1 MGRYGMRWGTTRT
14 GTQSMQREVS
24 LAAARKAQP
33 LILSERLVKSKA
45 IGRESEGARVSTS
58 VLVRDATMTA
68 HTAAEQGASGSP
80 RASIEWRT
88 TR

>member
-1 MGRYGMRWGTTRT
+1 MRGGTTRT
-14 GTQSMQREVS
+14 GTQSMQREVN

-45 IGRESEGARVSTS
+45 IGRESDGARVSMR
-58 VLVRDATMTA
+58 VLMRDAPMTA
-68 HTAAEQGASGSP
+68 LAAVEQFASGSP
-80 RASIEWRT
+80 RASIDWRS

>member
-1 MGRYGMRWGTTRT
+1 
-14 GTQSMQREVS
+14 MQREVS

-45 IGRESEGARVSTS
+45 IVNESEAARVPTR

-68 HTAAEQGASGSP
+68 HTAVEQFASGSP
-80 RASIEWRT
+80 RASIDWRS